1 MTKQT
6 KLNQQDS
13 LLRKVGARALS
24 NKGTEFQG
32 GGSIRSNLAEV
43 TEEAFLK
50 DSAHKI
56 RTSPARL
63 VKGKSRSQDLP
74 G

>member
-32 GGSIRSNLAEV
+32 GGSTRSNLAEV

-50 DSAHKI
+50 TQLTRSE
-56 RTSPARL
+56 L
-63 VKGKSRSQDLP
+63 VQQD
-74 G
+74 